1 MYNQNTKRF
10 SFDPEKGIEVLLYI
24 ADKTKDIYKILKI
37 LYFADKLH
45 LSKYGR
51 FISGDYYIA
60 MKHGPV
66 PSRSY
71 DIIKIARGENPNI
84 YDIDIKELFDVKDND
99 LIPKRSAKI
108 EYLSETDKECLDMA
122 IEENKN
128 LSFNQLKEKSHDKAF
143 KHTENEND
151 EIYVDLIAESLDNSD
166 MVKEFIKNLY

>member
-84 YDIDIKELFDVKDND
+84 YDIDIKELFDLRLNLLAICTD
-99 LIPKRSAKI
+99 L
-108 EYLSETDKECLDMA
+108 LSSTGGGGE
-122 IEENKN
+122 
-128 LSFNQLKEKSHDKAF
+128 
-143 KHTENEND
+143 
-151 EIYVDLIAESLDNSD
+151 
-166 MVKEFIKNLY
+166 